1 MTRTDPAQAG
11 FTLLETLVALM
22 LLALVLVPAYSLMA
36 GGARAGRSVERRA
49 QAQAIAE
56 AQLAALGVERRLA
69 PGRYDGEGGGYRWS
83 LTITPR
89 TDAPFDAAAQRG
101 MAAYR
106 ARIEVADGRG
116 PLVDLSVTKLVAAP

>member
-1 MTRTDPAQAG
+1 MTPTDPRQAG

-36 GGARAGRSVERRA
+36 GGARAGRAVERRA
-49 QAQAIAE
+49 QGQAIAE

-69 PGRYDGEGGGYRWS
+69 PGRYDGEGGGYRWT
-83 LTITPR
+83 LTISPR
-89 TDAPFDAAAQRG
+89 TDAPFDAAGQRG

-106 ARIEVADGRG
+106 VRIAVADGRG
-116 PLVDLSVTKLVAAP
+116 PLVDLTVTKLVAAP